1 MHLFTPP
8 SRPNATTPSDASAT
22 PSDASAAPS
31 DAPTAAAAP
40 DAPPEAP
47 ATRHAD
53 APSPSPTSTAAAAFD
68 ALYVR
73 HAPDLTRQ
81 AIVLTGHCP
90 LSQEAVERSFQTAW
104 QRWPEMAVDPDP
116 PGRIRAMVHEYALS
130 PWHRMR
136 PGMRTA
142 QRPTPKA
149 PAPPPATP
157 PQRALRDAVLSLPA
171 PYRRA
176 LLLHDGL
183 GLGLSETAAEI
194 EASTPATA
202 GRLTHARQVIA
213 DRLPELGLAQ
223 ATPVR
228 QGEILR
234 ERLAGLA
241 ATQPVAPPAAGV
253 VRSGGERT
261 VSRMTQGA
269 FGLTALIAVATTFTL
284 VQEAGTL
291 PGPPAAGPPAL
302 ASSPTPGA
310 AAKGGRTDQAKAAK
324 VRAEKVRAE
333 RARRARAQQAGA
345 PGTARGRAV
354 GAGQGVPQ
362 AR

>member
-8 SRPNATTPSDASAT
+8 SRPKATTSPGAPAT
-22 PSDASAAPS
+22 AS

-40 DAPPEAP
+40 DAPPEGPPAP
-47 ATRHAD
+47 CLD
-53 APSPSPTSTAAAAFD
+53 AASPSPTATPAAAFD

-90 LSQEAVERSFQTAW
+90 LSQEAVERSFQAAW

-183 GLGLSETAAEI
+183 GLDLSETAAEV

-213 DRLPELGLAQ
+213 DRLPELGLTQ

-234 ERLAGLA
+234 ERLAELA
-241 ATQPVAPPAAGV
+241 ATQPVAPPDAGV
-253 VRSGGERT
+253 VRNGGERT

-302 ASSPTPGA
+302 ASSPTPGT
-310 AAKGGRTDQAKAAK
+310 AAKGGRTEQAKAAK
-324 VRAEKVRAE
+324 ARAEKVRAE

-345 PGTARGRAV
+345 SGAARGRAV